1 MADGA
6 IDFGYYARRA
16 KRLRAHAMRV
26 WFARLAVLFRPG
38 AKPRGR
44 RD

>member
-1 MADGA
+1 MADGT

-26 WFARLAVLFRPG
+26 WFVRLAMLFHPG
-38 AKPRGR
+38 NKSRGR
-44 RD
+44 HK